1 MAFIK
6 LTLCE
11 SILSLHIIATTLATR
26 VPLYVHVYDAS
37 IDLFSLVLILHNLTR
52 SVECMIDPAQKIK
65 YSTVACNLQFILAC
79 NK

>member
-11 SILSLHIIATTLATR
+11 SILSLATTVLATR

-65 YSTVACNLQFILAC
+65 YSSLQFAIHSLQFI
-79 NK
+79 